1 MTRPPEESRLAHC
14 QLCPI
19 MAHSSEPQFGLY
31 STGLRCNNSLSC
43 GAHGA
48 GYPQSTWVI
57 CLS

>member
-19 MAHSSEPQFGLY
+19 NGTLLSEPQFDLY

-48 GYPQSTWVI
+48 GYPQSTWAI
-57 CLS
+57 C